1 MSNSLNIQDIIAG
14 CKQGNHK
21 HQRALVDLYSKRLF
35 ATCIRYLKDREAARD
50 VLQESLIRIFKYF
63 DSYDQKKAEVYTW
76 MTTITIRQCLK
87 QLEKKRLEFVSF
99 DQVSFEERSLDIS
112 PLDELQNKDLIK
124 LINELPDGYREV
136 FHLSVIDGYSHTE
149 ISELLNIKKGASRSR
164 LSRAKETLR
173 HRINLIRTK
182 ESWTEIS

>member
-1 MSNSLNIQDIIAG
+1 LSNSLNIQDIIAG

-87 QLEKKRLEFVSF
+87 QLEKKRL
-99 DQVSFEERSLDIS
+99 DIS